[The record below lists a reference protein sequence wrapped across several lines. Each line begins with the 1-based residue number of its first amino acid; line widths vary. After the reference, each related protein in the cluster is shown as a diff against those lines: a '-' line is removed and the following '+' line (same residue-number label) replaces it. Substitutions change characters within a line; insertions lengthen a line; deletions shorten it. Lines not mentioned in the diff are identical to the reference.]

1 MSRSNALRL
10 ALDLRNVPS
19 LVRRVRSEP
28 LPEDVLLLL
37 QIAAGDPCAEQ
48 KAVALVDRPISEIK
62 EASKF
67 FIEQILFAPESN
79 SYRVLGATPDSST
92 ADLRR
97 NMILLMRWLHPDAG
111 EGGERHIFAG
121 RVTSAWE
128 DLKTPQRRA
137 AYDSRIADSAKYS
150 SKTRGSRSRSAA
162 SRHRKSP
169 IKLSPIRVVKPRT
182 IVPRRKPLGF
192 VARILFLLSRRRWV
206 RAE

>member
-150 SKTRGSRSRSAA
+150 S
-162 SRHRKSP
+162 RHRKSP

>member
-37 QIAAGDPCAEQ
+37 EIAAGDPCAEQ

-150 SKTRGSRSRSAA
+150 S
-162 SRHRKSP
+162 RHRKSP

>member
-48 KAVALVDRPISEIK
+48 KAVALVDRPIAEIR

-150 SKTRGSRSRSAA
+150 S
-162 SRHRKSP
+162 RHRKSP